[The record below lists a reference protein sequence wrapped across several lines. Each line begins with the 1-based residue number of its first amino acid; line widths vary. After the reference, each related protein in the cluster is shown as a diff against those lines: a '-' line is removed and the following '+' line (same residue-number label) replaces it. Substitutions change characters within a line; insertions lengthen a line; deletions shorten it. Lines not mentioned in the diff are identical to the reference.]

1 MTEIRANE
9 LAFRIVERILTNPER
24 FGVAVTKL
32 QNGAIAIDCGV
43 HANGG
48 FEVGRL
54 VTEIC
59 LGGLGNACL
68 THTSFDDLTLPAIMV
83 TTDWP
88 AISTLGIQAGYPLL
102 ADEKTKV
109 ICSGPARALARKPKD
124 LFNFLDFHDDS
135 EIGVIV
141 LQMDELPSTE
151 ISQAISK
158 QCKIDPSCLYMLVTP
173 PRSVAGATQIA
184 GRAAEDVTFT
194 MREILRY
201 DVREVR
207 QMIGLAPI
215 VPTCESAETKVFPDD
230 FLCYGGTV
238 YMTVESDQDLT
249 RLARELVFEAT
260 PIHGKTFVELLKEAH
275 ADFRKIPGYPN
286 IFRPAQVI
294 VNDMKTGKIHKAGNT
309 NPNMIK
315 KCLAMAEAQD
325 SQTHRILQQTLK
337 HRRDVA
343 KGSK

>member
-9 LAFRIVERILTNPER
+9 LAFRIAERILNNPER
-24 FGVAVTKL
+24 FGVAVKKL
-32 QNGAIAIDCGV
+32 QNGAIVIDCGV

-59 LGGLGNACL
+59 LGGLGNAYL
-68 THTSFDDLTLPAIMV
+68 THTSFEDLTLPAIRV

-102 ADEKTKV
+102 TGKKTRV

-124 LFNFLDFHDDS
+124 LFDFLDFHDES
-135 EIGVIV
+135 KIGVIV

-151 ISQAISK
+151 MSEAISK
-158 QCKIDPSCLYMLVTP
+158 QCKIDPSWLYMLVTP
-173 PRSVAGATQIA
+173 PRSVAGVTQIA

-194 MREILRY
+194 MREILKY

-215 VPTCESAETKVFPDD
+215 VPACESAETKVFPDD

-238 YMTVESDQDLT
+238 YLTVESDQDSA
-249 RLARELVFEAT
+249 RLAKELVFEAT
-260 PIHGKTFVELLKEAH
+260 PIHGKTFAKLLREAH
-275 ADFRKIPGYPN
+275 SDFRRIPGYPN

-294 VNDMKTGKIHKAGNT
+294 VNDLKTGKVHKAGNT
-309 NPNMIK
+309 NPYMIK
-315 KCLAMAEAQD
+315 KCLALAEA
-325 SQTHRILQQTLK
+325 
-337 HRRDVA
+337 
-343 KGSK
+343 